1 MSYISFCSCVYV
13 KSVCPKVGWQ
23 GDQIGQFL
31 ASWAIFWRL
40 LYVSS
45 RDEVAQ
51 RNGSILAPFDL
62 NRQFHNMGCCK
73 YFILVSQNWF
83 DVTFCTFKSRFR
95 LNIVDILVFFDTET
109 VLATFWQIFWVTLFN
124 GQKLTIFVQ
133 SVLLSKCQ
141 LFQQRKKYKRARL
154 NTIIFLA
161 KPIMNAKLQL
171 SSASLLLD
179 LFSQKG

>member
-31 ASWAIFWRL
+31 ASWAIFGRL

-51 RNGSILAPFDL
+51 RNGSILATFDL
-62 NRQFHNMGCCK
+62 NRQFQNIGCCK

-83 DVTFCTFKSRFR
+83 DV
-95 LNIVDILVFFDTET
+95 DILHF
-109 VLATFWQIFWVTLFN
+109 QIQISFKFCKYFGIFGLGDCFGYFLQNWAIFLNLLVTLFK
-124 GQKLTIFVQ
+124 GQKLTIFVL

-154 NTIIFLA
+154 NTIKSLA
-161 KPIMNAKLQL
+161 KPIMDDKL
-171 SSASLLLD
+171 
-179 LFSQKG
+179 